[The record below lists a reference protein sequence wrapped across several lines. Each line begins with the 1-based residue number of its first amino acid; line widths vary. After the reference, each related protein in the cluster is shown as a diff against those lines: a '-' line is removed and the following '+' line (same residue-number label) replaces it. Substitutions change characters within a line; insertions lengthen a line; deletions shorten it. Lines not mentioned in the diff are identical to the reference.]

1 MVSMIGRQLVDSLQ
15 QEVIRLRALL
25 EASQR
30 EVHENIREK
39 AEFLRDPLVGP
50 ILKFRREVEG
60 RKAHEAD
67 LLAALSEVR
76 EEMSIGERTYNGLLD
91 EAEAELAD
99 LKSK

>member
-1 MVSMIGRQLVDSLQ
+1 MVGQQLVDSLQ

-39 AEFLRDPLVGP
+39 AKLFRDPLIGP
-50 ILKFRREVEG
+50 ILKLRSEVEG

-67 LLAALSEVR
+67 LLSAL
-76 EEMSIGERTYNGLLD
+76 EETKGELATVERTYGGLLD
-91 EAEAELAD
+91 ELEFKVAL
-99 LKSK
+99 